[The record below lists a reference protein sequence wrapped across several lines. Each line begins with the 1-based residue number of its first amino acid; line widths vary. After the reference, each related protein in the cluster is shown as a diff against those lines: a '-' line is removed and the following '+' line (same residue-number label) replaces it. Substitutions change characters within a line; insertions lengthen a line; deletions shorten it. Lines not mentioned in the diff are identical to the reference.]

1 MNWIFKT
8 ALVTIILAAVSCAY
22 VDVFGIISSRS
33 QNVRERFID
42 KDNLPV
48 ILQPNVAD
56 KSNFS
61 FLVISDLHYYDGD
74 EKYFEDI
81 SADNKYNDVSFI
93 VVCGDVAQSGL
104 KHQYDYLTEDLKN
117 VNVPV
122 YYVIGNHDL
131 YNNGYEE
138 WRNILGRTVYEFK
151 IGDNHFIFTD
161 TANGTIGAEQRS
173 WIIGALSASNS
184 VNKFVFSH
192 YSPTDKEFQSPT
204 ALSYPEDAY
213 FLYDVL
219 EKYGVKYYICGHL
232 HFYDEKE
239 IRGVKYIIVNT
250 AQSRSD
256 RYLKITIKN
265 NIISKYIY

>member
-1 MNWIFKT
+1 MNWIFKIVLF
-8 ALVTIILAAVSCAY
+8 AVILFAVSCEY
-22 VDVFGIISSRS
+22 VEFLGIVSSRS

-48 ILQPNVAD
+48 ILPPYVAD
-56 KSNFS
+56 TSNFS
-61 FLVISDLHYYDGD
+61 FLVIAYLHYYDVD
-74 EKYFEDI
+74 EKYFKDI
-81 SADNKYNDVSFI
+81 SADDRFDEISFI

-104 KHQYDYLTEDLKN
+104 KHQYDYLLEDLKN

-131 YNNGYEE
+131 YNNGYAE
-138 WRNILGRTVYEFK
+138 WRSILGRTVYDFK

-161 TANGTIGAEQRS
+161 TANGTIGSDQKN
-173 WIIGALSASNS
+173 WIIDTLSASNS
-184 VNKFVFSH
+184 INKFVFSH

-219 EKYGVKYYICGHL
+219 EKYGVKYYMCGHL

-250 AQSRSD
+250 AQNSANK
-256 RYLKITIKN
+256 YLKISIINNTILKN
-265 NIISKYIY
+265 IY

>member
-1 MNWIFKT
+1 MNWIFKIFLT
-8 ALVTIILAAVSCAY
+8 AVILSAVSCGF
-22 VDVFGIISSRS
+22 VDVLGVISSRS

-48 ILQPNVAD
+48 ILPPDVAD
-56 KSNFS
+56 NSNFS
-61 FLVISDLHYYDGD
+61 FLVISDLHYYEGD
-74 EKYFEDI
+74 ENYFKDI
-81 SADNKYNDVSFI
+81 SDDVRFNDISFI

-104 KHQYDYLTEDLKN
+104 RYQYDYLAEDLKN
-117 VNVPV
+117 INVPA

-131 YNNGYEE
+131 YNNGYDE

-161 TANGTIGAEQRS
+161 TANGTIGSDQKN
-173 WIIGALSASNS
+173 WIIDTLSASDS
-184 VNKFVFSH
+184 INKFVFSH

-204 ALSYPEDAY
+204 ALSYPEEAY

-219 EKYGVKYYICGHL
+219 DKFDVKYYICGHL

-256 RYLKITIKN
+256 KYLKISVKN